1 MDISIEQMLKA
12 GVHFGHQT
20 RFWNPKME
28 PFIFG
33 DRNKV
38 HIINLEKTLDL
49 IKPSVEFCRQ
59 LAASN
64 NRVLFVG
71 TKRAAS
77 KVIKAEAERCN
88 MPYVNYRWLGGML
101 TNYKTVRASIRR
113 LEILQNQE
121 EDGKFDELTKK
132 EVLGI
137 RREMEK
143 LERSIGGIK
152 NMGGLPEALFIIDVN
167 NEKIAVAEARKMGI
181 PIIGIVDTNSD
192 PDSAD
197 YIIPGND
204 DAIRSISLLT
214 RIISNACLDGASKAT
229 GLGSKND
236 GPVILRKSEVE
247 EASKESTS
255 KKTDKPS
262 KDVLKKTNSD
272 TLAEKESKEEI
283 QEETEESQS
292 TEDVSKKANQ
302 NSEESD
308 SKE

>member
-33 DRNKV
+33 NRNKV
-38 HIINLEKTLDL
+38 HIIDLEKTLEHL
-49 IKPSVEFCRQ
+49 KPSIEFCKQ

-64 NRVLFVG
+64 NRILFVG

-77 KVIKAEAERCN
+77 KVIKSEAERCD
-88 MPYVNYRWLGGML
+88 MPFVNYRWLGGML

-113 LEILQNQE
+113 LEILKTQE
-121 EDGKFDELTKK
+121 EEGKFNDLTKK

-181 PIIGIVDTNSD
+181 PIIGLVDTNSD
-192 PDSAD
+192 PDSVD
-197 YIIPGND
+197 YVIPGND
-204 DAIRSISLLT
+204 DAIRSISLIA
-214 RIISNACLDGASKAT
+214 RIISNACLDGASRAS
-229 GLGSKND
+229 GLGSKKD
-236 GPVILRKSEVE
+236 GPVILRKSEIEESNDPSTEGENE
-247 EASKESTS
+247 EATTE
-255 KKTDKPS
+255 PS
-262 KDVLKKTNSD
+262 S
-272 TLAEKESKEEI
+272 EKESKD
-283 QEETEESQS
+283 
-292 TEDVSKKANQ
+292 EDLLAD
-302 NSEESD
+302 SD
-308 SKE
+308 EK

>member
-28 PFIFG
+28 NYIFG

-38 HIINLEKTLDL
+38 HIINLEKTLEL
-49 IKPSVEFCRQ
+49 LKPSIDFCTQ

-64 NRVLFVG
+64 NRILFVG

-77 KVIKAEAERCN
+77 RVIKEEAERCN

-101 TNYKTVRASIRR
+101 TNYKTVRSSIRR
-113 LEILQNQE
+113 LEILKTQE
-121 EDGKFDELTKK
+121 EEGKFESLTKK

-137 RREMEK
+137 KREMDK

-152 NMGGLPEALFIIDVN
+152 NMGGLPEALFVVDVK
-167 NEKIAVAEARKMGI
+167 NEKIAVSEARKMGI

-192 PDSAD
+192 PDCVD

-204 DAIRSISLLT
+204 DAIRSVSLLT
-214 RIISNACLDGASKAT
+214 RIISNACLEGASKAT
-229 GLGSKND
+229 GIVSGD
-236 GPVILRKSEVE
+236 GPVIVRKGEEEKTAQTLEDEDQTSSLVE
-247 EASKESTS
+247 SFEE
-255 KKTDKPS
+255 
-262 KDVLKKTNSD
+262 KD
-272 TLAEKESKEEI
+272 EI
-283 QEETEESQS
+283 DISN
-292 TEDVSKKANQ
+292 ED
-302 NSEESD
+302 E
-308 SKE
+308 

>member
-28 PFIFG
+28 NYIFG

-38 HIINLEKTLDL
+38 HIINLEKTLEL
-49 IKPSVEFCRQ
+49 LKPSIDFCTQ

-64 NRVLFVG
+64 NRILFVG

-77 KVIKAEAERCN
+77 RVIKEEAERCN

-113 LEILQNQE
+113 LEILKTQE
-121 EDGKFDELTKK
+121 EEGKFESLTKK

-137 RREMEK
+137 KREMDK

-152 NMGGLPEALFIIDVN
+152 NMGGLPEALFVVDVK
-167 NEKIAVAEARKMGI
+167 NEKIAVSEARKMGI

-192 PDSAD
+192 PDCVD

-204 DAIRSISLLT
+204 DAIRSVSLLT
-214 RIISNACLDGASKAT
+214 RIISNACLEGASKAT
-229 GLGSKND
+229 GIVSGD
-236 GPVILRKSEVE
+236 GPVIVRKGEEEKTAQTLEDEDQISSLVE
-247 EASKESTS
+247 SFEEKDEIDISNEDES
-255 KKTDKPS
+255 KK
-262 KDVLKKTNSD
+262 
-272 TLAEKESKEEI
+272 
-283 QEETEESQS
+283 
-292 TEDVSKKANQ
+292 
-302 NSEESD
+302 
-308 SKE
+308 

>member
-1 MDISIEQMLKA
+1 MEISIEQMLKA

-49 IKPSVEFCRQ
+49 IKPSVEFCKQ

-247 EASKESTS
+247 EASKEGASE
-255 KKTDKPS
+255 KMDNPS
-262 KDVLKKTNSD
+262 EEALKTNVEI
-272 TLAEKESKEEI
+272 LAEKESNEEI
-283 QEETEESQS
+283 QEEADKSQS

-302 NSEESD
+302 NSEESE

>member
-28 PFIFG
+28 NYIFG

-38 HIINLEKTLDL
+38 HIINLEKTLEL
-49 IKPSVEFCRQ
+49 LKPSIDFCTQ

-64 NRVLFVG
+64 NRILFVG

-77 KVIKAEAERCN
+77 RVIKEEAERCN

-113 LEILQNQE
+113 LEILKTQE
-121 EDGKFDELTKK
+121 EEGKFESLTKK

-137 RREMEK
+137 KREMDK

-152 NMGGLPEALFIIDVN
+152 NMGGLPEALFVVDVK
-167 NEKIAVAEARKMGI
+167 NEKIAVSEARKMGI

-192 PDSAD
+192 PACVA

-204 DAIRSISLLT
+204 DAIRSVSLLT
-214 RIISNACLDGASKAT
+214 RIISNACLEGASKAT
-229 GLGSKND
+229 GIVSGD
-236 GPVILRKSEVE
+236 GPVIVRKGEEEKTAQTLEDEDQTSSLVE
-247 EASKESTS
+247 SFEE
-255 KKTDKPS
+255 
-262 KDVLKKTNSD
+262 KD
-272 TLAEKESKEEI
+272 EI
-283 QEETEESQS
+283 DISN
-292 TEDVSKKANQ
+292 ED
-302 NSEESD
+302 E
-308 SKE
+308 

>member
-20 RFWNPKME
+20 RFWNPKMD

-33 DRNKV
+33 NRNKV
-38 HIINLEKTLDL
+38 HIINLEKTLEHL
-49 IKPSVEFCRQ
+49 KPSVEFCKQ

-64 NRVLFVG
+64 NRILFVG

-77 KVIKAEAERCN
+77 KVIKSEAERCD

-113 LEILQNQE
+113 LEILKTQE
-121 EDGKFDELTKK
+121 EEGKFNDLTKK

-137 RREMEK
+137 KREMEK

-181 PIIGIVDTNSD
+181 PIIGLVDTNSD
-192 PDSAD
+192 PDSVD
-197 YIIPGND
+197 YVIPGND
-204 DAIRSISLLT
+204 DAIRSVSLIA
-214 RIISNACLDGASKAT
+214 RIISNACLDGASRAT
-229 GLGSKND
+229 GLGSKKD
-236 GPVILRKSEVE
+236 GPVILRKSEIE
-247 EASKESTS
+247 E
-255 KKTDKPS
+255 S
-262 KDVLKKTNSD
+262 KDSSAKDEN
-272 TLAEKESKEEI
+272 EEV
-283 QEETEESQS
+283 S
-292 TEDVSKKANQ
+292 TESP
-302 NSEESD
+302 SEEVAKYED
-308 SKE
+308 SIKDSEEK

>member
-1 MDISIEQMLKA
+1 MARKGATIMDISIEQMLKA

-33 DRNKV
+33 NRNKV
-38 HIINLEKTLDL
+38 HIIDLEKTLQHL
-49 IKPSVEFCRQ
+49 KPSIEFCKQ

-64 NRVLFVG
+64 NRILFVG

-77 KVIKAEAERCN
+77 KVIKSEAERCD

-113 LEILQNQE
+113 LEILKTQE
-121 EDGKFDELTKK
+121 EEGKFNDLTKK

-181 PIIGIVDTNSD
+181 PIIGLVDTNSD
-192 PDSAD
+192 PDSVD
-197 YIIPGND
+197 YVIPGND
-204 DAIRSISLLT
+204 DAIRSISLIA
-214 RIISNACLDGASKAT
+214 RIISNACLDGASRAS
-229 GLGSKND
+229 GLGSKKD
-236 GPVILRKSEVE
+236 GPVTLRKSEIEESNDPSTEGENE
-247 EASKESTS
+247 EATTE
-255 KKTDKPS
+255 PS
-262 KDVLKKTNSD
+262 S
-272 TLAEKESKEEI
+272 EKE
-283 QEETEESQS
+283 
-292 TEDVSKKANQ
+292 A
-302 NSEESD
+302 
-308 SKE
+308 

>member
-20 RFWNPKME
+20 RFWNPKMG

-33 DRNKV
+33 NRNKV
-38 HIINLEKTLDL
+38 HIINLEKTLEHL
-49 IKPSVEFCRQ
+49 KPSVEFCKQ

-64 NRVLFVG
+64 NRILFVG

-77 KVIKAEAERCN
+77 KVIKSEAERCD

-113 LEILQNQE
+113 LEILKTQE
-121 EDGKFDELTKK
+121 EEGKFNDLTKK

-137 RREMEK
+137 KREMEK

-181 PIIGIVDTNSD
+181 PIIGLVDTNSD
-192 PDSAD
+192 PDSVD
-197 YIIPGND
+197 YVIPGND
-204 DAIRSISLLT
+204 DAIRSISLIA
-214 RIISNACLDGASKAT
+214 RIISNACLDGASRAS
-229 GLGSKND
+229 GLGSKKD
-236 GPVILRKSEVE
+236 GPVILRKSEIEESKDLSVKDENEEVSTESFSE
-247 EASKESTS
+247 EAA
-255 KKTDKPS
+255 
-262 KDVLKKTNSD
+262 KD
-272 TLAEKESKEEI
+272 
-283 QEETEESQS
+283 
-292 TEDVSKKANQ
+292 EDSIK
-302 NSEESD
+302 D
-308 SKE
+308 SKENKRKK

>member
-28 PFIFG
+28 NYIFG

-38 HIINLEKTLDL
+38 HIINLEKTLEL
-49 IKPSVEFCRQ
+49 LKPSIDFCTQ

-64 NRVLFVG
+64 NRILFVG

-77 KVIKAEAERCN
+77 RVIKEEAERCN

-113 LEILQNQE
+113 LEILKTQE
-121 EDGKFDELTKK
+121 EEGKFESLTKK

-137 RREMEK
+137 KREMDK

-152 NMGGLPEALFIIDVN
+152 NMGGLPEALFVVDVK
-167 NEKIAVAEARKMGI
+167 NEKIAVSEARKMGI

-192 PDSAD
+192 PDCVD

-204 DAIRSISLLT
+204 DAIRSVSLLT
-214 RIISNACLDGASKAT
+214 RIISNACLEGASKAT
-229 GLGSKND
+229 GIVSGD
-236 GPVILRKSEVE
+236 GPVIVRKGEEEKTAQILEDEDQTSSLVE
-247 EASKESTS
+247 SFEE
-255 KKTDKPS
+255 
-262 KDVLKKTNSD
+262 KD
-272 TLAEKESKEEI
+272 EI
-283 QEETEESQS
+283 DISN
-292 TEDVSKKANQ
+292 ED
-302 NSEESD
+302 E
-308 SKE
+308 